1 MTVQAVLNKW
11 IESIERRD
19 LAQVLALYAT
29 DAVLIP
35 TFSDTIRDSHDKIR
49 IYFERVMQRQGL
61 QIALHGKT
69 LREQRLPQ
77 SGAILSGIY
86 TWKFL
91 VEEELITYEA
101 RFSFVMDLSAAAPIL
116 HHHSSQ
122 IPRMV

>member
-1 MTVQAVLNKW
+1 MTALNILNKW
-11 IESIERRD
+11 TNAIESRNLEE
-19 LAQVLALYAT
+19 VLALYAT
-29 DAVLIP
+29 DAVLLP
-35 TFSDTIRDSHDKIR
+35 TFADTIRDSHEKIR
-49 IYFERVMQRQGL
+49 LYFERVMQRQGL
-61 QIALHGKT
+61 QIALHEKT
-69 LREQRLPQ
+69 LREQHL
-77 SGAILSGIY
+77 SESAAILSGIY